1 MCWQDVRDVV
11 LSLAAG
17 FAAGKLTHSRRTESG
32 YAASDVYPVAVRL
45 E

>member
-17 FAAGKLTHSRRTESG
+17 FAAGKLTHSRRTEYG
-32 YAASDVYPVAVRL
+32 YAASAAYSVANRL